1 MSKGGASPRF
11 KGDNFERLVL
21 KDQEKMGRYCRRLRQ
36 GGGECVDLVSVEP
49 CRDATDNKSCSL
61 GLGVHHFYLVQ
72 CKARKVGKRAD
83 PLNLMSPAER
93 EALTAEAVKWNAVA
107 LLAYKRDGVIQYK
120 QV

>member
-1 MSKGGASPRF
+1 MCP
-11 KGDNFERLVL
+11 L
-21 KDQEKMGRYCRRLRQ
+21 
-36 GGGECVDLVSVEP
+36 
-49 CRDATDNKSCSL
+49 CSL
-61 GLGVHHFYLVQ
+61 WLFLILNVRVIAQSLGVLLRHGLEKLMRHHADEKRCGLSQPDPQRVVVHHFYLVQ

>member
-1 MSKGGASPRF
+1 
-11 KGDNFERLVL
+11 
-21 KDQEKMGRYCRRLRQ
+21 MGRYCRRLRQ